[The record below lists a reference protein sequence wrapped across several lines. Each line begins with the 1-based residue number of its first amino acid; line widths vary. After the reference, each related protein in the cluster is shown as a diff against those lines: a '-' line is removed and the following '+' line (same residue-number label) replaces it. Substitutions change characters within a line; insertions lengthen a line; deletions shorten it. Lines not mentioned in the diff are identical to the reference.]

1 MSKKKKIVL
10 HGLNRDYIFYPYST
24 KSFIRK
30 ASKFSKVYKGE
41 TSEGNTVVIKLLPSE
56 LAKIPENIET
66 FKNEINWCGM
76 HQNLLAPYEYLY
88 QDEKHYLISD
98 FVKNINIGYYI
109 RYRWKF
115 LQKRIKLAIEC
126 GLQLLDA
133 VEIMHNKGYIHT
145 DIKPANVLFASNK
158 LKIPNYKNP
167 HFYLI
172 DFGMA
177 RKAGQ
182 KPSYVSKNSKRQ
194 FVLSYSPPEMVLGFY
209 DLTSFHSDLY
219 NIAFIIY
226 EMITK
231 EPVYKSEMSVKV
243 INLQTSYPLPEKK
256 IIPNDLMRILS
267 KAANKYHFK
276 KPPAYYSQA
285 EVYEKTKYAILQR
298 YQTAAEFKKDL
309 IEFKNKYFKN
319 QIK

>member
-1 MSKKKKIVL
+1 MSKNKKIVL
-10 HGLNRDYIFYPYST
+10 HGLNRDYIFYPYSS

-41 TSEGNTVVIKLLPSE
+41 TSENNSVIIKLLPSE
-56 LAKIPENIET
+56 LAKIPENIES
-66 FKNEINWCGM
+66 FKNEINWCNT
-76 HQNLLAPYEYLY
+76 HPNLLAPYEYIE
-88 QDEKHYLISD
+88 QDGRHYLISD
-98 FVKNINIGYYI
+98 FVQNINIGYYI

-115 LQKRIKLAIEC
+115 LQKRIELAIEC

-133 VEIMHNKGYIHT
+133 VEVMHSKGYIHT

-158 LKIPNYKNP
+158 IGIPYYKNP
-167 HFYLI
+167 YFYLI

-182 KPSYVSKNSKRQ
+182 VPAYINKNSKRQ
-194 FVLSYSPPEMVLGFY
+194 FVLVYSPPEMVLGFY

-226 EMITK
+226 EMIVK

-243 INLQTSYPLPEKK
+243 INLQTSYPLSEKK
-256 IIPNDLMRILS
+256 IIPSQLMQILL
-267 KAANKYHFK
+267 KAANKHHFK
-276 KPPAYYSQA
+276 KPPVYYTQS
-285 EVYEKTKYAILQR
+285 EVYEKTKQAILQR

-309 IEFKNKYFKN
+309 IEFKNTYFK
-319 QIK
+319 ICC